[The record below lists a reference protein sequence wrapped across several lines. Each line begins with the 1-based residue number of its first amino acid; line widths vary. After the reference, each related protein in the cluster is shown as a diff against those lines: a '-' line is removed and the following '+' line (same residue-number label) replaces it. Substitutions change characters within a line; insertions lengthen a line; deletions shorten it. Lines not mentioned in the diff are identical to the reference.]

1 MADVELEKLGR
12 RKWLQPCNLE
22 FKNEDRIV
30 PLDLP
35 VPLQSPSVLNNLP
48 DYRLKTDFFASL
60 GLRNIPLQ
68 RREGKMSCFTN
79 CILNDKQN
87 YKILEFE
94 KTWMK
99 IIEERMRRNCESAL
113 TKYTIKAYKKHK
125 TINKLKPNGLIEK
138 KYTKR
143 YSPDLTFKIPIVHQY
158 GQSISVK
165 NLEEM
170 SSAAGF
176 KENVITI
183 ENALIKVE
191 TRENI
196 ERIIQNRENDM
207 FGFKIKEEIM
217 CNDFSKVKSEVDTE
231 NTQNIAYNYVPVSL
245 APITTPMAMVL
256 LEHSHPPNL
265 MTNLQPLRN
274 EVIIEE
280 VKYEPKLESTF
291 KWPGLEEVLTSYQ
304 IFHGGMYSE
313 KHKSVN

>member
-1 MADVELEKLGR
+1 
-12 RKWLQPCNLE
+12 
-22 FKNEDRIV
+22 
-30 PLDLP
+30 
-35 VPLQSPSVLNNLP
+35 
-48 DYRLKTDFFASL
+48 
-60 GLRNIPLQ
+60 
-68 RREGKMSCFTN
+68 
-79 CILNDKQN
+79 
-87 YKILEFE
+87 
-94 KTWMK
+94 MK
-99 IIEERMRRNCESAL
+99 IIEERIRRNCESAL

-125 TINKLKPNGLIEK
+125 TINKLKPNGLFEK
-138 KYTKR
+138 KYNKR

-158 GQSISVK
+158 GQTISVK

-170 SSAAGF
+170 SSGACF

-217 CNDFSKVKSEVDTE
+217 CNDFSKVKNEVDSTE
-231 NTQNIAYNYVPVSL
+231 NAQNIAYNYVPVSL

-265 MTNLQPLRN
+265 ITSLQPLRN

-280 VKYEPKLESTF
+280 VKYEPKVEQTL
-291 KWPGLEEVLTSYQ
+291 KWPGVDEVLTSYQ
-304 IFHGGMYSE
+304 TFHGGMYCK
-313 KHKSVN
+313 KHKSLSIKCKSYSEIK